1 MKQVFC
7 KGLKHIIVDEVTDPV
22 VSANHVLVRPIYSL
36 ISSGT
41 ETACW
46 NLLAIWRPAPLTW
59 IWSLLG
65 MRGAMLR
72 YSQDKLLVTKSLPR
86 GVSALSHN
94 LESKYSCYNAR
105 NQFRRR
111 RSSRR

>member
-36 ISSGT
+36 ISSST

-46 NLLAIWRPAPLTW
+46 NLLAIWRPAQLTW

-94 LESKYSCYNAR
+94 LESKYIW
-105 NQFRRR
+105 
-111 RSSRR
+111 